1 MKTVIAI
8 DSFKGSLTS
17 LEAGNAAA
25 TGVKKVFPD
34 AEVKVIPV
42 ADGGEGTVDALVG
55 GMGGHKEKL
64 KAQDPLGREIEC
76 EYGIVGKTAI
86 IEMASAAGITLISEK
101 ERNPLNTSTYGVGQ
115 MILHAMEKGCRNFI
129 IGIGGSATND
139 GGTGMLSA
147 LGFEFLDSEGCA
159 IALGAKGLEN
169 LAHIKA
175 DKVAKDL
182 LECKFSV
189 ACDVTNPLC
198 GAEGCSAVYG
208 PQKGADE
215 AMIQDMD
222 KWLLNYALLSKTV
235 NPSADETFPGA
246 GAAGGMGFAFMTY
259 LGAELKRGIELIL
272 KETNVE
278 EYIKDADLVI
288 TGEGRLDAQ
297 TAMGKAP
304 CGIASI
310 AKKHQK
316 PVIAFAGGVT
326 PDAKAVH
333 QAGIDAYFPVVRGV
347 CTLAEAMETKNA
359 KANMADAVEEAM
371 RVLKIGY

>member
-175 DKVAKDL
+175 DKVAKGL

-215 AMIQDMD
+215 AMIRDMD

>member
-25 TGVKKVFPD
+25 MGVKKVFPD

-55 GMGGHKEKL
+55 GMGGCIEKL

-76 EYGIVGKTAI
+76 RYGIVGKTAI

-175 DKVAKDL
+175 DKVAKA
-182 LECKFSV
+182 FWSV
-189 ACDVTNPLC
+189 S
-198 GAEGCSAVYG
+198 SA
-208 PQKGADE
+208 
-215 AMIQDMD
+215 
-222 KWLLNYALLSKTV
+222 
-235 NPSADETFPGA
+235 
-246 GAAGGMGFAFMTY
+246 
-259 LGAELKRGIELIL
+259 
-272 KETNVE
+272 
-278 EYIKDADLVI
+278 
-288 TGEGRLDAQ
+288 
-297 TAMGKAP
+297 
-304 CGIASI
+304 
-310 AKKHQK
+310 
-316 PVIAFAGGVT
+316 
-326 PDAKAVH
+326 
-333 QAGIDAYFPVVRGV
+333 
-347 CTLAEAMETKNA
+347 
-359 KANMADAVEEAM
+359 
-371 RVLKIGY
+371 